1 MKRTIFFVVFVLLL
15 FAIWKINLPTSA
27 KKVAGKEQEGIPVE
41 FEFFAQNLVTQNDLF
56 SNQPIS
62 IKEFSPPA
70 PVFQE
75 SMKSPMLA
83 ATLGIVPG
91 LGHVYLKDFKTASAL
106 AGTAGIGLGLQY
118 GYQERI
124 GLETTCF
131 YSIYSAYRDARIQ
144 NGTIGCLPRE
154 TLAELALAPFQWS
167 VIKKPEVWGGIVA
180 TLALAV
186 GALYLSG
193 NAEPAALDKTDMPYL
208 SLPMSLGEEAF
219 FRGFLQSALSEP
231 CTPWGGIALSSVAF
245 GAAHIRNAFDL
256 PSGDRSGYY
265 AFGIPLLTGLGVY
278 YGWLTYKNHSLK
290 ESVAAH
296 TWYNFIVMMTSAWI
310 AHRASI
316 GNQGFAISI
325 SY

>member
-1 MKRTIFFVVFVLLL
+1 MKWPIL
-15 FAIWKINLPTSA
+15 FAVILPLFFLIWKMNVRTSV
-27 KKVAGKEQEGIPVE
+27 KKVAWKEEEVIPVE
-41 FEFFAQNLVTQNDLF
+41 SEFFAKNLVTQNDLF

-62 IKEFSPPA
+62 IQEFSNPA

-75 SMKSPMLA
+75 RLKSPMLA

-106 AGTAGIGLGLQY
+106 AGTAGLGLGLQY

-154 TLAELALAPFQWS
+154 TLAELAFAPFQWS

-180 TLALAV
+180 TLGLAI

-193 NAEPAALDKTDMPYL
+193 NAEPAALDKTNMPYL

-231 CTPWGGIALSSVAF
+231 LKPWGGIALSSVAF

-256 PSGDRSGYY
+256 PPEDRAGYY

-296 TWYNFIVMMTSAWI
+296 TWYNFIVMMTTVWI

-316 GNQGFAISI
+316 GNRGFAISFPF
-325 SY
+325 